1 MRARTGEE
9 GADGR
14 RGRGREK
21 RARTGEEGADG
32 RRGRD
37 ESRPYGFQTE
47 QER

>member
-1 MRARTGEE
+1 M
-9 GADGR
+9 
-14 RGRGREK
+14 